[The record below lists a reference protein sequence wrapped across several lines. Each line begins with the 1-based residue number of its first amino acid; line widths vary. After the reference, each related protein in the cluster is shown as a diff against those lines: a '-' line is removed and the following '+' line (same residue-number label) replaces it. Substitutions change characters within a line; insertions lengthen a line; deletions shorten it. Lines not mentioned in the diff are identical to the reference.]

1 MITKNI
7 DIFVMSFNEQVG
19 EVSFTEFKY
28 NNKLVA
34 WLVAIYVAL
43 DNTRMFQRVMISVC
57 RFLRL
62 FEAVNTFTH
71 NSKNIQYFI
80 IL

>member
-1 MITKNI
+1 
-7 DIFVMSFNEQVG
+7 MSFNEKVG

-43 DNTRMFQRVMISVC
+43 DNTAG
-57 RFLRL
+57 LK
-62 FEAVNTFTH
+62 
-71 NSKNIQYFI
+71 SKH
-80 IL
+80 LAS